1 MVMEVASSSATAD
14 ADIGTILFDATCDAG
29 GTTTTM
35 LDAGVDFTAT
45 AAAGDYIIIEKSGTT
60 PEWGVLT
67 AVANGSVTFS
77 GGLSSGGSCA
87 TARTYQI
94 LDSSA
99 ATGAMAVKIE
109 YLDDAFA
116 EKSEIVIL
124 NTTTYVDTVN
134 SDLYRINSFRV
145 IACGTKATPTYA
157 AVGNIT
163 LRGNVTTTTYSYIT
177 AGYTRARNVMYTVP
191 AGKTL
196 YIVS

>member
-14 ADIGTILFDATCDAG
+14 ADIGTILFDATCDTG

-45 AAAGDYIIIEKSGTT
+45 ATAGDYILIDKAGTT

-77 GGLSSGGSCA
+77 GGLSSGGSCV